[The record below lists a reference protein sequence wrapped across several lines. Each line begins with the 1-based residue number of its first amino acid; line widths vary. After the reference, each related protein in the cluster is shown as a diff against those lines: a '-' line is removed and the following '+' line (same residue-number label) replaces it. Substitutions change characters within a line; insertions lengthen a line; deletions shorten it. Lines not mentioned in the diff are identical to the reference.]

1 MSKASMMMMMII
13 AKMRKKGRLFQALKL
28 APKLARTLASKC
40 DKQSVAF
47 KAQRS
52 VILRRLLTKNA
63 GAQKMGLIIS
73 MSNIIA

>member
-52 VILRRLLTKNA
+52 AETSVDEKCR
-63 GAQKMGLIIS
+63 GSKMGLIIS